1 MSESA
6 GAGRRRRP
14 RPFKCVHCDKAF
26 SSSTRLT
33 DHLRVHEDKS
43 DIPVLEMKMPLP
55 DVWYQ
60 ENLVIPSQSSN
71 LEFLVDGLYLDKN
84 CKLVCVSCDEKCFQT
99 NKLEEMRAHREQCHP
114 LLEMRFSSE
123 TWGKMLPERFWR
135 LRQNNN
141 VVNNNTEVT
150 RKMMIAELMGLWL
163 WQHSSDVIV
172 RCGVSTSKKR
182 YMLSANYTVNV
193 SIFSSLYN
201 LQSWQLTMQS
211 QCMNRLKSIYKVV
224 LKSWILSHH

>member
-26 SSSTRLT
+26 STSTRLT

-71 LEFLVDGLYLDKN
+71 MEFLVDGLYLDKN
-84 CKLVCVSCDEKCFQT
+84 CKLICVSGDEKCFET

-114 LLEMRFSSE
+114 LLELRFSSE
-123 TWGKMLPERFWR
+123 TWVKMLPERFWR

-141 VVNNNTEVT
+141 VVNNNTEVKVT
-150 RKMMIAELMGLWL
+150 RKMMIAELMGL
-163 WQHSSDVIV
+163 
-172 RCGVSTSKKR
+172 
-182 YMLSANYTVNV
+182 
-193 SIFSSLYN
+193 
-201 LQSWQLTMQS
+201 
-211 QCMNRLKSIYKVV
+211 
-224 LKSWILSHH
+224 